1 MTKKI
6 ILSLFLLITGYF
18 FYNPM
23 IIALT
28 AVKDPESIHFKP
40 DQVFKLKDI
49 PELKSSKNMA
59 VYITLTQEDRKN
71 LSPTI
76 PKWKVL
82 KSDNTALIHDLLNC
96 NFRYNNSDV
105 STIQSK
111 MYVYSDNVLVFE
123 SEISLDKNSL
133 GLQNRTTGW
142 TTPVDNNHLLT
153 IISQFDRYKLPILIL
168 K

>member
-28 AVKDPESIHFKP
+28 AAKDPEPIHFKP

-49 PELKSSKNMA
+49 PELKSSQNMA

-71 LSPTI
+71 LSPII
-76 PKWKVL
+76 PKWKIL

-96 NFRYNNSDV
+96 NFRYNNSDT

-123 SEISLDKNSL
+123 SEISLDTNSL

-153 IISQFDRYKLPILIL
+153 IISQFDRYNLPVLIL

>member
-23 IIALT
+23 IISLAS
-28 AVKDPESIHFKP
+28 VKDPESIHFKP
-40 DQVFKLKDI
+40 GQVFKLKDI
-49 PELKSSKNMA
+49 PELKSSQNMA

-111 MYVYSDNVLVFE
+111 IYVYSNNILVFE
-123 SEISLDKNSL
+123 SEISLNTNGL

-142 TTPVDNNHLLT
+142 ATPVDSNHLLN
-153 IISQFDRYKLPILIL
+153 IISQFDRFNLPVLII